1 MRVLTY
7 AGSEFLIGNDI
18 AEAVL
23 RYSEALA
30 DAHTA
35 GSIEI
40 PVVTAN
46 GSVRMATFLVGPASQ
61 IVSAQ
66 VDSEYEDPVRPDVVE
81 RLDSLTRALRP
92 HAVTEAVEP
101 ERADWDEDY

>member
-7 AGSEFLIGNDI
+7 AGSEFLIGDDI
-18 AEAVL
+18 AAAVM

-35 GSIEI
+35 GNIEI
-40 PVVTAN
+40 PVVNPN
-46 GSVRMATFLVGPASQ
+46 GTVTMATFLVGPASQ

-66 VDSEYEDPVRPDVVE
+66 VDSPFEDPVRPDVVE
-81 RLDSLTRALRP
+81 HLDSLTRALRP
-92 HAVTEAVEP
+92 HAVTDVGDGEQT
-101 ERADWDEDY
+101 DWEE